1 MNRAK
6 RKRIEVETKATGWLA
21 RLPVVQRLQ
30 EVTRVKR
37 EKGVVQDG
45 ESCGI
50 IIANEYSVLLGSA
63 IGGLRSMS

>member
-1 MNRAK
+1 M
-6 RKRIEVETKATGWLA
+6 
-21 RLPVVQRLQ
+21 
-30 EVTRVKR
+30 KR